1 VGDGLGVIMYLVGQN
16 MAYIGSG
23 LRSDNDPTYV
33 IQANEVVEN
42 NGAKI
47 FYSSVD
53 HKGDFRVG
61 DLFYVNQEDGTVTFT
76 TAFFNIASDQGLTF
90 TNGSNVTYIDGN
102 EVSTGNLK
110 LSGNTLESV
119 TGDVN
124 IDAASDQINLLN
136 NVTIDGN
143 LAVTGNVTIGGNIQ
157 IGDELTD
164 SINFVAGITSNL
176 IPETTNTYD
185 IGTDDLRWKDL
196 YVNKVVAG
204 DITVTSNEITT
215 NTTNADLELRANG
228 TGSVVLE
235 GIVIESNEI
244 RSTTDTDLI
253 LNANGT
259 GIVEINSTKSLKVPV
274 GDDSQRPA
282 TPEAGMIR
290 FNTSVNRYEG
300 YNGTSWVFLDGVS
313 DLNGDTYITAELTP
327 GANDD
332 TIRFYANG
340 VQVVDITEQRLNA
353 SVVTVD
359 DIEINGTTITNTQ
372 GGNISIQSTG
382 NVIIENFSI
391 AGSSITNTVPNAI
404 TTLAPSG
411 DGYFQ
416 IAGTGGL
423 VVPSGTSIQRPGN
436 PATGMIR
443 FDTGL
448 GRIEVY
454 DGTTWISAAGAAT
467 GVTRAEVEDLALQ
480 YAIALG

>member
-1 VGDGLGVIMYLVGQN
+1 
-16 MAYIGSG
+16 
-23 LRSDNDPTYV
+23 
-33 IQANEVVEN
+33 
-42 NGAKI
+42 
-47 FYSSVD
+47 
-53 HKGDFRVG
+53 
-61 DLFYVNQEDGTVTFT
+61 
-76 TAFFNIASDQGLTF
+76 
-90 TNGSNVTYIDGN
+90 
-102 EVSTGNLK
+102 
-110 LSGNTLESV
+110 
-119 TGDVN
+119 
-124 IDAASDQINLLN
+124 
-136 NVTIDGN
+136 
-143 LAVTGNVTIGGNIQ
+143 
-157 IGDELTD
+157 
-164 SINFVAGITSNL
+164 
-176 IPETTNTYD
+176 
-185 IGTDDLRWKDL
+185 
-196 YVNKVVAG
+196 
-204 DITVTSNEITT
+204 
-215 NTTNADLELRANG
+215 
-228 TGSVVLE
+228 
-235 GIVIESNEI
+235 
-244 RSTTDTDLI
+244 
-253 LNANGT
+253 
-259 GIVEINSTKSLKVPV
+259 
-274 GDDSQRPA
+274 
-282 TPEAGMIR
+282 MIR